1 MSGLPPCEPTRES
14 TYCAS
19 AGPLAESAYKLMLVE
34 LKKRAP
40 RQYDTPYGPV
50 AF

>member
-1 MSGLPPCEPTRES
+1 MTRDNKGVC
-14 TYCAS
+14 YS
-19 AGPLAESAYKLMLVE
+19 AGPQAEGAYQAFLTE

-40 RQYDTPYGPV
+40 LQYDTPYGPV